1 MKSRSNL
8 KILVVTGSTGGHIF
22 PAVSFIESLKVKDP
36 GVNVILVIPKR
47 SIKYVIPP
55 EIPVRYISI
64 TNINRGLTVSN
75 FKSLF
80 NFLKGGAESLILVAT
95 FKPDVAVGFGSISSF
110 WVIFWSWIFRI
121 KVLIHE
127 QNVLP
132 GEASK
137 LLSNFADKIA
147 ISFPESRAYFK
158 GREDKVSLTGNPL
171 RRSLRRIDKGE
182 ARGFFGLGRD
192 KFTVLVCG
200 GSQGSAHINHS
211 FVEGLREIDRSRVQV
226 IHLSG
231 EKDFA
236 DLEALYRGVN
246 VEVKLF
252 SFLENMEYAYSAS
265 DLAFTRAGAMTISEL
280 VFFNLPAVIIPY
292 PYAKAH
298 QSANARVLQVR
309 SCAIIINDR
318 DFTGSEA
325 ARIIKEF
332 QGYPG
337 KIQGMRSGF
346 KDLYKDNA
354 DYALAQEAL
363 DLART

>member
-1 MKSRSNL
+1 
-8 KILVVTGSTGGHIF
+8 
-22 PAVSFIESLKVKDP
+22 
-36 GVNVILVIPKR
+36 
-47 SIKYVIPP
+47 
-55 EIPVRYISI
+55 
-64 TNINRGLTVSN
+64 
-75 FKSLF
+75 
-80 NFLKGGAESLILVAT
+80 
-95 FKPDVAVGFGSISSF
+95 
-110 WVIFWSWIFRI
+110 
-121 KVLIHE
+121 
-127 QNVLP
+127 
-132 GEASK
+132 
-137 LLSNFADKIA
+137 
-147 ISFPESRAYFK
+147 
-158 GREDKVSLTGNPL
+158 
-171 RRSLRRIDKGE
+171 
-182 ARGFFGLGRD
+182 
-192 KFTVLVCG
+192 
-200 GSQGSAHINHS
+200 
-211 FVEGLREIDRSRVQV
+211 LREIDRSRVQV